1 MSSIWDISIEEE
13 NMFFVGMIVGAC
25 FGFVILGL
33 VTAGR
38 EKR

>member
-1 MSSIWDISIEEE
+1 
-13 NMFFVGMIVGAC
+13 MFFAGFAVGMIVGVC

-33 VTAGR
+33 VTAGK